1 MAKSNEATE
10 GRKNRLIRNP
20 SFLVETVY
28 LIAIIIITFLVVFD
42 YIDTGSFLGPLRV
55 SHWFGIIGA
64 AYMLFYTPFFYIFKR
79 KSPKYYK
86 LLMKFHVFGFTTAF
100 LCVSI
105 HFGGQIGRP
114 LQFYPDLGGGLAL
127 YIITA
132 LLVVTGYLHRYHPVK
147 MKKGK
152 GKYVPSH
159 VNRVL
164 HVSLLSGLF
173 IILLIHAL
181 VNSFP

>member
-1 MAKSNEATE
+1 MSRSNEVGE
-10 GRKNRLIRNP
+10 KRKQRLIRNP
-20 SFLVETVY
+20 SFLIETIY
-28 LIAIIIITFLVVFD
+28 LIIITIITLLVAFD

-64 AYMLFYTPFFYIFKR
+64 AYMVFYTPFFYIFKR
-79 KSPKYYK
+79 KSPNYYK
-86 LLMKFHVFGFTTAF
+86 LLMHFHVFGFTTAY
-100 LCVSI
+100 LCISI
-105 HFGGQIGRP
+105 HFAGQIGRP

-127 YIITA
+127 YIITS
-132 LLVVTGYLHRYHPVK
+132 LLVATGYLHRYHPIK
-147 MKKGK
+147 IMKGK

-173 IILLIHAL
+173 IILFIHAL
-181 VNSFP
+181 INSLP